1 MNIFWGKRNSATIA
15 TKIQHGEPEATQ
27 VDLSLCLS
35 LLLLLLTAL
44 PLSKEGLGHCPKQD
58 DGPGTKPWQVPIT
71 ASTMALEDKHS
82 NQLMAHIPLRSTKH
96 TPLSANVLAS
106 SLLASAVIP
115 PLAPEHLIK
124 VAYTT
129 RGLFLTAAGHLP
141 CLLQLQ

>member
-15 TKIQHGEPEATQ
+15 AKIQHGEPDATQ

-35 LLLLLLTAL
+35 LLLLLLLTAL

-58 DGPGTKPWQVPIT
+58 DGPGSKPWQVPIT
-71 ASTMALEDKHS
+71 ARTMALEDKHS
-82 NQLMAHIPLRSTKH
+82 NQMMAHIPLHSTKR

-115 PLAPEHLIK
+115 PLAPLIK

-129 RGLFLTAAGHLP
+129 RGLFLTPAGHLP